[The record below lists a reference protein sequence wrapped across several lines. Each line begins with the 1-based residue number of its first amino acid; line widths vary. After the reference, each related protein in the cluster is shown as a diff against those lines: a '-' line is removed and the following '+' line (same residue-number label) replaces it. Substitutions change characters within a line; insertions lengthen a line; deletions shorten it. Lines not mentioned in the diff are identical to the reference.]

1 MDPQER
7 SELVPAI
14 AGGALGCAMQ
24 LFVLGLACYLAL
36 MFFLWVTGCSVTVEE
51 LQPRP

>member
-1 MDPQER
+1 MD
-7 SELVPAI
+7 SEEKREVIPSI
-14 AGGALGCAMQ
+14 AGGAVGCLMS
-24 LFVLGLACYLAL
+24 LFVLGLVCYLAL